1 MLQVRLRLHSRN
13 LADFLG
19 RTRDEMK
26 MEHKSHYMYVLECA
40 DGSLYTGYAVDVQAR
55 LAAHNAGKGAKYTR
69 ARLPV
74 SLLAYAE
81 FASKHD
87 AMHAEYVFKQLS
99 RNEKDALL
107 ASASH
112 SSFEEALKNILT

>member
-1 MLQVRLRLHSRN
+1 MT
-13 LADFLG
+13 G
-19 RTRDEMK
+19 K
-26 MEHKSHYMYVLECA
+26 HYMYVLECA

-55 LAAHNAGKGAKYTR
+55 LAVHNAGKGAKYTR

-81 FASKHD
+81 FATKHD
-87 AMHAEYVFKQLS
+87 AMHAEYAFKQLS

-107 ASASH
+107 AAASH
-112 SSFEEALKNILT
+112 LSFEEALRELLA

>member
-19 RTRDEMK
+19 RIRDEMK
-26 MEHKSHYMYVLECA
+26 MEQKSHYMYVLECA
-40 DGSLYTGYAVDVQAR
+40 DGSLYTAMPWMCRHGWRRTTLAR
-55 LAAHNAGKGAKYTR
+55 ERSYTR

-87 AMHAEYVFKQLS
+87 AMHAEYIFKQLS
-99 RNEKDALL
+99 RNEKDVLL
-107 ASASH
+107 SSASH
-112 SSFEEALKNILT
+112 SNFEEALTSILT

>member
-1 MLQVRLRLHSRN
+1 MLQVRLRLLSRN

-19 RTRDEMK
+19 RIRDEMK
-26 MEHKSHYMYVLECA
+26 MEQKSHYMYVLQCA